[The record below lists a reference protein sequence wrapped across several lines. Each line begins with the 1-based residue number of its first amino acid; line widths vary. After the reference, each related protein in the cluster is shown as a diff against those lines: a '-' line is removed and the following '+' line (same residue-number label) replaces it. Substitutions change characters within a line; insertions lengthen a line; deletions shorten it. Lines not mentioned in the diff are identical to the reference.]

1 MASPEG
7 QYPLMMAIETNQPS
21 IVRFLLQK
29 GASPA
34 ARDIN
39 GNNAM
44 HYAALASVQMLEVC
58 TLSLSDTQ
66 ECCLF

>member
-1 MASPEG
+1 
-7 QYPLMMAIETNQPS
+7 MMAIETNQPS

-44 HYAALASVQMLEVC
+44 HYAALASVQMLEVRG
-58 TLSLSDTQ
+58 TGVTQ
-66 ECCLF
+66 EYCLF